1 MVNNKTSSLSK
12 WTYYEVDPPPG
23 LRESS
28 AIIYL
33 AIIITNILI
42 LVTFRRMRKLMLQHN
57 LMIFIALVDLL
68 TVPAQVPV
76 MVALWNKYILLTDV
90 LCNAISIFNHST
102 LAATTWLHI
111 AICIEKYFSISMP
124 IQHKLFLTR
133 YKASLV
139 ATTITL
145 VELSVILAMMTV
157 FTITKYLNSYFRTV
171 LAFCGYA
178 FSLNYVIAVVVP
190 FVVLP
195 LVVVFV
201 SHTLILREIRRSGT
215 QRRRRLLK
223 GMKTVALT
231 VGAYYICWIPF
242 SVNSVVESLFPQS
255 ESASS
260 DIPIIVAVYFVISNS
275 AMNFLVY
282 IHSIEQ
288 FREQFKGLFCIRNRR
303 RVHCNVP
310 DRTKSSDGRTKGA
323 KITTVQPCDT
333 RITKL

>member
-1 MVNNKTSSLSK
+1 M
-12 WTYYEVDPPPG
+12 
-23 LRESS
+23 
-28 AIIYL
+28 A
-33 AIIITNILI
+33 
-42 LVTFRRMRKLMLQHN
+42 
-57 LMIFIALVDLL
+57 
-68 TVPAQVPV
+68 PA
-76 MVALWNKYILLTDV
+76 
-90 LCNAISIFNHST
+90 
-102 LAATTWLHI
+102 
-111 AICIEKYFSISMP
+111 
-124 IQHKLFLTR
+124 
-133 YKASLV
+133 
-139 ATTITL
+139 
-145 VELSVILAMMTV
+145 
-157 FTITKYLNSYFRTV
+157 KYLNSYFRPV
-171 LAFCGYA
+171 IAFCGCGYA
-178 FSLNYVIAVVVP
+178 FSLNYIIAVVVP

-333 RITKL
+333 RITKLWCNLQRNHYECITECGVSWRGLDYPSLNWWQHWKMNKKWMNPNL

>member
-1 MVNNKTSSLSK
+1 
-12 WTYYEVDPPPG
+12 
-23 LRESS
+23 
-28 AIIYL
+28 
-33 AIIITNILI
+33 
-42 LVTFRRMRKLMLQHN
+42 
-57 LMIFIALVDLL
+57 
-68 TVPAQVPV
+68 
-76 MVALWNKYILLTDV
+76 
-90 LCNAISIFNHST
+90 
-102 LAATTWLHI
+102 
-111 AICIEKYFSISMP
+111 MP

-157 FTITKYLNSYFRTV
+157 FTITKYLNSYFRPV
-171 LAFCGYA
+171 IAFCGYA

-231 VGAYYICWIPF
+231 VGAYYICRIPF

-260 DIPIIVAVYFVISNS
+260 DIPMIVAVYFVISNS
-275 AMNFLVY
+275 AMNFFVY
-282 IHSIEQ
+282 IHSIAQ

-303 RVHCNVP
+303 RVNCNVP
-310 DRTKSSDGRTKGA
+310 DRTESSDMRTKGV
-323 KITTVQPCDT
+323 KIITVQPRDT
-333 RITKL
+333 Q